1 MPVYNFDPNTLLDS
15 FRTSLAPVV
24 SAQQEGLKAFDRL
37 ARYQYAVAGDY
48 LEWSLSQAKALLN
61 AKNPAELAAKQA
73 ELGGKISDQ
82 LRGRAQEFSTLAN
95 DAQTSITQLIDE
107 ATAKFAEVTKKA
119 A

>member
-1 MPVYNFDPNTLLDS
+1 MNTNFDPNTILESYRDT
-15 FRTSLAPVV
+15 FAPFVH
-24 SAQQEGLKAFDRL
+24 AQQEGLKAIDRL

-48 LEWSLSQAKALLN
+48 LEWSLSYAKAFVN
-61 AKNPAELAAKQA
+61 AKTPAEYLAKQT
-73 ELGGKISDQ
+73 ELGSKISDQ

-95 DAQTSITQLIDE
+95 DAQSTITQLIDE